1 MLMGSFNMFFLLGV
15 LQLCMVSLAIFSS
28 NFTDLSALLVFK
40 SEMKIEPDN
49 ALGVTEVLK
58 LSWGL

>member
-1 MLMGSFNMFFLLGV
+1 
-15 LQLCMVSLAIFSS
+15 MVSLAIFSS